1 MSDEPSSDAPERDE
15 RAPTTIPMVSPA
27 LITRSFAMLLGG
39 LCFGVWLL
47 IGEAEAWLGGDL
59 PAIASLAPLAV
70 ALLAIAIRKIWLPSG
85 AQTIRFGDESLT
97 LPRSRTSRR
106 SDTLNYS
113 DLRTAVPLV
122 VRREPA
128 LVIDTLART
137 YVYTASDFPHPETW
151 RLVWAE
157 MLERVRARPEGNAQ
171 LVRMRQLAELS
182 QEITGGRPWF
192 TPRFLIVL
200 AIAFAAQSFLTPSLD
215 VLEHLY
221 AGANSRVMVLEHGQ
235 IWRVFTANL
244 LHGGLVHFGI
254 NAMGL
259 LFLGTYLERLMG
271 IAPTIVL
278 TLATALAGAL
288 ASLYGSDALFSVGI
302 STALFGLL
310 GAYLA
315 LHLRFEKEL
324 PPPYRQT
331 RRWWTTILGLN
342 VAASLFIPVIDAWGH
357 FGGLFAGLALG
368 FVVLRGRESFSPPT
382 PASALTN
389 LSAALLVAAFTLAA
403 FFALH
408 YGSGDHPDDEI
419 YVALDLLE
427 RIEEPADAAMAIE
440 LAARWHEHAPSPD
453 DRLQGILL
461 SLSQR
466 GIKLTDE
473 PYLAWRATSTRM
485 VLADDL
491 AETDPSRADAIR
503 QSTILDFEHFTRA
516 HPGPATWQ
524 ALAHLLTS
532 HRART
537 ESHLRAEG
545 LPSIRVERG
554 EVTDELLVH
563 LSAPPPRPMRIY
575 ALASGEDASHA
586 LIVSCLHANSTSPV
600 RTEAPPGGDRVYT
613 PLLSAD
619 APDCDAAGA
628 WDMVPIPPSEP
639 D

>member
-1 MSDEPSSDAPERDE
+1 MNDEPISSGPEGETPTDA
-15 RAPTTIPMVSPA
+15 TILMVAPA

-47 IGEAEAWLGGDL
+47 MGEAEAWLGGDL
-59 PAIASLAPLAV
+59 PAIASLAPLGV
-70 ALLAIAIRKIWLPSG
+70 ALLAIALRKLWLPS
-85 AQTIRFGDESLT
+85 QPQSILFGEESLT

-106 SDTLNYS
+106 SDTLRYE

-137 YVYTASDFPHPETW
+137 YVYTASDFQHPETW

-157 MLERVRARPEGNAQ
+157 MLERVRARPEGNAH
-171 LVRMRQLAELS
+171 LMRMRQLAELS
-182 QEITGGRPWF
+182 QEITGERPWF

-200 AIAFAAQSFLTPSLD
+200 AIAFAAQTFLTPSFE

-221 AGANSRVMVLEHGQ
+221 AGANSRVMVLEHAQ

-244 LHGGLVHFGI
+244 LHGGLMHFGI

-259 LFLGTYLERLMG
+259 LFLGTYLERLVG

-278 TLATALAGAL
+278 TLATALAGAV

-310 GAYLA
+310 GAYLT
-315 LHLRFEKEL
+315 LHIRFEKEL

-331 RRWWTTILGLN
+331 RRWWITILGLN

-357 FGGLFAGLALG
+357 FGGLFAGIALG
-368 FVVLRGRESFSPPT
+368 FLLLKGRTHFAPPT
-382 PASALTN
+382 PGNTLTN
-389 LSAALLVAAFTLAA
+389 VSAAVLVAAFTLAA
-403 FFALH
+403 FFAIH
-408 YGSGDHPDDEI
+408 YGSGDHPDDELRI
-419 YVALDLLE
+419 ALDLLE
-427 RIEEPADAAMAIE
+427 RIDEPSDAAIAID
-440 LAARWHEHAPSPD
+440 LAARWQEQGDITD

-461 SLSQR
+461 DLSQR
-466 GIKLTDE
+466 GIALADE

-485 VLADDL
+485 AL
-491 AETDPSRADAIR
+491 AERIAETNPSRARSIEKDA
-503 QSTILDFEHFTRA
+503 ILDFERFTLA

-532 HRART
+532 HLART
-537 ESHLRAEG
+537 ETHLRAEG
-545 LPSIRVERG
+545 LPGIRLERLRASG
-554 EVTDELLVH
+554 QIQVH
-563 LSAPPPRPMRIY
+563 LSATPPAPMRIY
-575 ALASGEDASHA
+575 ALSSGQEQDHA
-586 LIVSCLHANSTSPV
+586 LITTCIDGASTSPI
-600 RTEAPPGGDRVYT
+600 RTDNPFDDDRVYT
-613 PLLSAD
+613 GLLSTEASD
-619 APDCDAAGA
+619 CSAPGD
-628 WDMVPIPPSEP
+628 WKVIPIPPSEA